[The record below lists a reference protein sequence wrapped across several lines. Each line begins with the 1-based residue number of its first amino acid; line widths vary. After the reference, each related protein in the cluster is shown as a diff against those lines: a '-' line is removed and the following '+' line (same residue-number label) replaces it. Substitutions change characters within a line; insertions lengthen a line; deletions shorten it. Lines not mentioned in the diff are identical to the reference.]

1 MGQQLKIPFM
11 NGMKVGLGYE
21 LLTGSP
27 SSNPAVV
34 GSAITPPQKGSG
46 QTVTT
51 TFRLVQE
58 VDALQEALGLSAA
71 VSGGYAG
78 FSGSAKME
86 FAQQCAVTQYCLYVV
101 LAVEVINSCESIDN
115 PCARARRHGV
125 AGGGNG
131 RPLPSAIRKP
141 LHLRPEDGW

>member
-11 NGMKVGLGYE
+11 NGMKVGLGYD

-27 SSNPAVV
+27 SRNPAVV

-71 VSGGYAG
+71 VSGGVCR
-78 FSGSAKME
+78 GSPGP
-86 FAQQCAVTQYCLYVV
+86 QRW
-101 LAVEVINSCESIDN
+101 NSHRN
-115 PCARARRHGV
+115 AP
-125 AGGGNG
+125 
-131 RPLPSAIRKP
+131 
-141 LHLRPEDGW
+141 